1 MAENYRRQAIQA
13 QRIGA
18 EKLSHLLWQLQS
30 KDIPFQ
36 MVDDSIVITVD
47 LEHYH
52 AMTTCQCGDI
62 MDHDPMEAGHT
73 PVSMWSVAQGKQG
86 NWETPCPNREDKQ
99 HCNCWYDGR
108 GCCACGAN
116 SLSANQKQFVED
128 AEAQELDVDFGYSG
142 RGMYGKTC
150 PAVRVNS
157 TSEFVTA
164 ATYKTDQMGKGL
176 VMYAER

>member
-1 MAENYRRQAIQA
+1 MMPNIEKWLHLGRAGRRLLCQGHGLWVHHV
-13 QRIGA
+13 QRRCDHKPGPASGSGA
-18 EKLSHLLWQLQS
+18 VVCQL
-30 KDIPFQ
+30 
-36 MVDDSIVITVD
+36 
-47 LEHYH
+47 
-52 AMTTCQCGDI
+52 
-62 MDHDPMEAGHT
+62 
-73 PVSMWSVAQGKQG
+73 
-86 NWETPCPNREDKQ
+86 
-99 HCNCWYDGR
+99 DGR
-108 GCCACGAN
+108 GTGQEQSAPAAAGQLEVTGAN